1 MTDEQKKEFE
11 LLDSKI
17 DKFIEDN
24 VRCETCCFFVND
36 LFSPR
41 CDGPEGQIEEL
52 GSLDSCCENHTF
64 LDKKKEKEIDD
75 LSSRLAE
82 IIIKD
87 FEENKDNYFTHKR
100 N

>member
-11 LLDSKI
+11 FLDSKI

-41 CDGPEGQIEEL
+41 FDGPEGQIEEL

-82 IIIKD
+82 IIIED
-87 FEENKDNYFTHKR
+87 FKTNENQTAR
-100 N
+100 

>member
-1 MTDEQKKEFE
+1 MTNEQKKEFE

-36 LFSPR
+36 LFSPY
-41 CDGPEGQIEEL
+41 CDGPEMQLGEL
-52 GSLDSCCENHTF
+52 SSLNSCCENHTF
-64 LDKKKEKEIDD
+64 LDKKKEKEIDY

-82 IIIKD
+82 IIIED
-87 FEENKDNYFTHKR
+87 FKTNENQTAR
-100 N
+100 

>member
-41 CDGPEGQIEEL
+41 CDGPEIQIGEL
-52 GSLDSCCENHTF
+52 KSLDSCCEQHSF
-64 LDKKKEKEIDD
+64 WDKKKEKELND
-75 LSSRLAE
+75 LLSRHAE
-82 IIIKD
+82 IIT
-87 FEENKDNYFTHKR
+87 EEWPTASR
-100 N
+100 

>member
-1 MTDEQKKEFE
+1 MQ
-11 LLDSKI
+11 L
-17 DKFIEDN
+17 
-24 VRCETCCFFVND
+24 V
-36 LFSPR
+36 
-41 CDGPEGQIEEL
+41 EL

>member
-24 VRCETCCFFVND
+24 VRCETCCFCVND

-41 CDGPEGQIEEL
+41 CDGPESQIEEL

-64 LDKKKEKEIDD
+64 LDKKKEKEIDY

-82 IIIKD
+82 IIIED
-87 FEENKDNYFTHKR
+87 FKTNENQTAR
-100 N
+100 

>member
-1 MTDEQKKEFE
+1 MTNEQKKEFE

-24 VRCETCCFFVND
+24 VRCETCCFCIND
-36 LFSPR
+36 LFSQY
-41 CDGPEGQIEEL
+41 CDGPEMQLVEL
-52 GSLDSCCENHTF
+52 SSLDSCCENHTF

-82 IIIKD
+82 IIIED
-87 FEENKDNYFTHKR
+87 FKTNENQTAR
-100 N
+100 

>member
-1 MTDEQKKEFE
+1 MTNEQKKEFE

-24 VRCETCCFFVND
+24 VRCETCAFCVND

-82 IIIKD
+82 IIIED
-87 FEENKDNYFTHKR
+87 FKTNENQTAR
-100 N
+100 

>member
-17 DKFIEDN
+17 DKFIKDH
-24 VRCETCCFFVND
+24 VRCETCAFCVND
-36 LFSPR
+36 LFSPY

-82 IIIKD
+82 IIIED
-87 FEENKDNYFTHKR
+87 FKTNENQTAR
-100 N
+100 

>member
-1 MTDEQKKEFE
+1 MTNEQKKEFE

-36 LFSPR
+36 LFSQY
-41 CDGPEGQIEEL
+41 CDGPEMQLVEL
-52 GSLDSCCENHTF
+52 SSLDSCCENHTF

-82 IIIKD
+82 IIIED
-87 FEENKDNYFTHKR
+87 FKTNENQTAR
-100 N
+100 